1 MKCVLLMTIAATC
14 IAAGCRY
21 ERVVSY
27 NPPLASLP
35 GAVTQTPPVRPGQQP
50 GATGS
55 AEIVIEHEDGSIELI
70 SRNALQLLTH
80 VRRLIGAQGKE
91 IPEARDLFVE
101 QILSEKTKQEFIDRG
116 FDPAEAYLE
125 LRRRERDV
133 LKLLSRMPMGEFTP
147 GLFLKPLERNAFRL
161 AAPPRTSEGL
171 NWTFVDVVVERGV
184 WKLRWFG

>member
-1 MKCVLLMTIAATC
+1 MLSCV
-14 IAAGCRY
+14 GCRY
-21 ERVVSY
+21 ERIVSY

-35 GAVTQTPPVRPGQQP
+35 GAVTQTAPVRNGQSV
-50 GATGS
+50 GSTGS
-55 AEIVIEHEDGSIELI
+55 AEIIIEHEDGSIELV

-80 VRRLIGAQGKE
+80 IRRLIAAQGKE
-91 IPEARDLFVE
+91 VPEAQELFVE
-101 QILSEKTKQEFIDRG
+101 QLLSTRTKEEFIERG
-116 FDPAEAYLE
+116 YDPAEAYIE

-133 LKLLSRMPMGEFTP
+133 MKLLARMPMGEFTP

-161 AAPPRTSEGL
+161 AAPPRASEGL